1 MLESQDIM
9 SWKAPTKDHRVQ
21 LSVPAENKALF
32 KRLSKATFT
41 LKVPGVVPSKGQ
53 ETAQPPLMQAS
64 QDPWAKV
71 PEHSLHDRA
80 AEVSARQ
87 PAPLHP

>member
-9 SWKAPTKDHRVQ
+9 CWEVPTKNHQVQ

-32 KRLSKATFT
+32 KWLSKATFT
-41 LKVPGVVPSKGQ
+41 LTVPGVVPSKGQ
-53 ETAQPPLMQAS
+53 ETAQQPLTQAS

-80 AEVSARQ
+80 AEIPARQ